1 MVLVATHVAA
11 TAAVVVGV
19 VCLLF
24 RWSLAIVIDV
34 FGDDTVAISGVD
46 FVSGGSS
53 GGDGSGGVAS
63 TYWLVFGRLLLLLI
77 ALLCV
82 VMDVD
87 KSKNNVSSFGLSL
100 SCLHF
105 TSSIFIFRYP
115 FPTSQTLTH
124 THRHQKYPTEN
135 MLDNYN
141 DERACGGVRN
151 GDKRLFIP
159 EYTSSALLSRT
170 I

>member
-11 TAAVVVGV
+11 TAVAAVVVGV
-19 VCLLF
+19 IFCLLF

-34 FGDDTVAISGVD
+34 FAGDTVAISGVD
-46 FVSGGSS
+46 FDSGGSS

-124 THRHQKYPTEN
+124 TQTPKISNRKYA
-135 MLDNYN
+135 
-141 DERACGGVRN
+141 R
-151 GDKRLFIP
+151 
-159 EYTSSALLSRT
+159 
-170 I
+170 